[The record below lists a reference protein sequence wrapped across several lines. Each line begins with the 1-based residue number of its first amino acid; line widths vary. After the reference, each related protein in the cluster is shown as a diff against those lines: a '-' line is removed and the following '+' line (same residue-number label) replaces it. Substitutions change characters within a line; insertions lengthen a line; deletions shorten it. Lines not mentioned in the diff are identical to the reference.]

1 MWHDEVTPEDAET
14 IAYCCFLFL
23 FFLVCKVVHF
33 SEQSKSSSGKEEE
46 HLVTSLPVNLWT
58 DSSWL
63 IRVTAHAVVP
73 SLLLAIK
80 ALTKYAFFFTYY
92 SILSCSLLLPIVLNQ
107 VTYYS
112 QLWLVKLQFCLQN

>member
-14 IAYCCFLFL
+14 IAFCCFLFL

-63 IRVTAHAVVP
+63 IR
-73 SLLLAIK
+73 
-80 ALTKYAFFFTYY
+80 TYY
-92 SILSCSLLLPIVLNQ
+92 SILLFSLLLPIVLNQ

-112 QLWLVKLQFCLQN
+112 NYGL